1 MVLEGDAGMGLNKG
15 ELLSGGSFFGS
26 NDIHEGGSHAA
37 RNPVTLS
44 CVTGIAAQKI
54 LAPPYLKAFSA
65 HRHRTAS
72 GVRPPGSILSLSPVQ
87 LIILIQQPFAD
98 ADSALKTS
106 MRSFVITVV

>member
-1 MVLEGDAGMGLNKG
+1 MGLNKG

-37 RNPVTLS
+37 RNPVTPLS
-44 CVTGIAAQKI
+44 RVRGFAAQKI
-54 LAPPYLKAFSA
+54 LRPPYLKAFSA

-72 GVRPPGSILSLSPVQ
+72 GVRPSGSILSLSPVQ

-106 MRSFVITVV
+106 MRSFVITVVYV